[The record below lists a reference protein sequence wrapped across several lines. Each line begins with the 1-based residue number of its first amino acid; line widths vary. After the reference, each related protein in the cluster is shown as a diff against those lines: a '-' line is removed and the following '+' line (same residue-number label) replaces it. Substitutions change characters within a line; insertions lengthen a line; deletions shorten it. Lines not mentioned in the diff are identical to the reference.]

1 MPARHAFDRRVDD
14 IPVGDRKFQ
23 RDSPSVFLVLQGKQ
37 QATWAFLLVES
48 RARQLAMVGSSH
60 GKDADSYDAQQ
71 PL

>member
-1 MPARHAFDRRVDD
+1 MPVRHAFDQKVDD

-48 RARQLAMVGSSH
+48 RARQLTMVGSFHS
-60 GKDADSYDAQQ
+60 KDADNYDAQQ
-71 PL
+71 LL